1 MAFLPKR
8 LQSKFDSK
16 LYDSKPQLN
25 PTEALDAIEKA
36 LTDCKKLLV
45 AIKNSNDLDGRIAFL
60 PQKTE
65 EAIQNAF
72 ESLSHLATIKQQ
84 VAELVAQNTTLIES
98 LEEIVEPVAAMQRRC
113 AALGDG
119 RVIDG
124 MMAIALANDPNNLKI
139 IAKKALS
146 NVTPPAAEGG

>member
-1 MAFLPKR
+1 MT
-8 LQSKFDSK
+8 
-16 LYDSKPQLN
+16 N
-25 PTEALDAIEKA
+25 PTQALDAIEKA

-72 ESLSHLATIKQQ
+72 DALAHLATLRQQ

-113 AALGDG
+113 AVLGDG
-119 RVIDG
+119 TVIDG

-146 NVTPPAAEGG
+146 NVTPPAADGGQGA